1 MKKKKRSDEDNK
13 ENYAFNTRKK
23 EKKIINILNSYK

>member
-1 MKKKKRSDEDNK
+1 MKKKKRSDAGNK

-23 EKKIINILNSYK
+23 EKRTKKK

>member
-23 EKKIINILNSYK
+23 EKRTRKK

>member
-1 MKKKKRSDEDNK
+1 MKKKKKSDDGNK

-23 EKKIINILNSYK
+23 EKRTKKK